1 MQDLQGL
8 TISDFENKANI
19 MLGKAEI
26 DKDGLGDF
34 VELEEVTNFNIQA
47 NIVNIFQNTCALSFN
62 ISLLNTKDRYS
73 LHDRGASHYGYVKEG
88 KRIRLYLGISQGSQK
103 EIFHED
109 NIINVLGDTKDASIQ
124 KQGSDYYAVNAAVEG
139 DSIYHNPNP
148 DYSQIIIGQSK
159 AASAV
164 WYINRG
170 YLYFDTS
177 IIPEG
182 ATIKKAI
189 LKIRTYP
196 GNSYEERDVDI
207 VIQNGQ
213 PDYPHEPLIL
223 SDYDRSKYSGNGG
236 SVNTSDMT
244 FPSVGYTEIELN
256 EIGKSWIKTGNGL
269 TKFVIRTSDDIN
281 EYKIPEEEG
290 YTYEKIPILDS
301 DNTSYPDWRPKL
313 YIEYDY
319 YEYPEG
325 YNYTDYY
332 WSWIYGIIDKPDMQY
347 DAAGEICNIRGRDY
361 IAYLSEIY
369 LKKLWWGKNKKY
381 DVIADQDKYDM
392 PSACKGI
399 HRVFLD
405 KTGTRTAF
413 KEITLNSEWT
423 YDWETNQLVFLI
435 PSVPDTSGTGCLW
448 IYYFTSQKV
457 ENLIADL
464 ITEAGILNASDRYL
478 WLANTNLCTPT
489 GKTVERAW
497 FDSGTNYIRAINM
510 LTETSIYRFYI
521 NGEGDPCFKRIP
533 LLSTTIKRID
543 DTEYLIK
550 KTEERLDELYNHF
563 IIIGEKRIMKRIN
576 LSVIA
581 YTAIYNLAKTSGKL
595 RGAILDEGG
604 YTITKKGFKWQT
616 GSEEEQEW
624 HTTNSS
630 TGYYTH
636 IISGLTPDT
645 EYKFCAFGE
654 NTSGQKKQSPW
665 VFFKT
670 LE

>member
-19 MLGKAEI
+19 MLGKVEI
-26 DKDGLGDF
+26 DKDGLGNF
-34 VELEEVTNFNIQA
+34 VKLEEVTNFNIQA

-62 ISLLNTKDRYS
+62 ITLLNTKDRYS
-73 LHDRGASHYGYVKEG
+73 LHDRGASYYGYIKEG
-88 KRIRLYLGISQGSQK
+88 KKIRLYLGARLKPGAG
-103 EIFHED
+103 EID
-109 NIINVLGDTKDASIQ
+109 
-124 KQGSDYYAVNAAVEG
+124 
-139 DSIYHNPNP
+139 
-148 DYSQIIIGQSK
+148 
-159 AASAV
+159 
-164 WYINRG
+164 
-170 YLYFDTS
+170 
-177 IIPEG
+177 
-182 ATIKKAI
+182 
-189 LKIRTYP
+189 
-196 GNSYEERDVDI
+196 
-207 VIQNGQ
+207 
-213 PDYPHEPLIL
+213 
-223 SDYDRSKYSGNGG
+223 
-236 SVNTSDMT
+236 
-244 FPSVGYTEIELN
+244 
-256 EIGKSWIKTGNGL
+256 
-269 TKFVIRTSDDIN
+269 
-281 EYKIPEEEG
+281 
-290 YTYEKIPILDS
+290 
-301 DNTSYPDWRPKL
+301 
-313 YIEYDY
+313 
-319 YEYPEG
+319 
-325 YNYTDYY
+325 DYY

-533 LLSTTIKRID
+533 LLSATIKRID

-581 YTAIYNLAKTSGKL
+581 YTSIYDLATTSGKL

-604 YTITKKGFKWQT
+604 HTLTKKGFKWQT

-624 HTTNSS
+624 HTANSS

-654 NTSGQKKQSPW
+654 NTAGQKKQSPW
-665 VFFKT
+665 VYFKT
-670 LE
+670 LAEEI